1 MSYPRRTRTKSHAL
15 QAGFG
20 ANLTFTTV
28 SDHRTPPTTSSSP
41 VPGPSNLS
49 PHFRKRTSSSG
60 NSTPT
65 RKRASSATAAPSP
78 FLSQPFLFTP
88 SSPPVVRPRN
98 SISNLGSPPPYTPF
112 PLATKSRSSSHLSQN
127 ISTAT
132 FLAQYSPQRMPPQG
146 ASSDSESDPDP
157 LDEDEDSMIY
167 TAKHLGNGVAFR
179 SRIFPRHSK
188 GITTAPGQLGAGET
202 ETEADEP
209 PRHLPTARIVPVS
222 GPLVPPNTLEQLI
235 TPVLFEASRML
246 SIVPAVF
253 GVLYNL
259 YQAFYAPMN
268 AKITPIDYAVSALWA
283 ALTGYQCLSL
293 TTGLFQ
299 RWKVYY
305 PPLSTLI
312 RLLALQAICWPATH
326 FSLVLI
332 GHEQRPVVCWAAI
345 GSFTTCSRAVQLW
358 VTSNLWWES
367 SSGSESWRLK
377 LGGRWGGRHWD
388 WNEVLI
394 KCGVPMGVCYF
405 AMAWAEALRRELNGC

>member
-1 MSYPRRTRTKSHAL
+1 MSYPRRTRAKSHTQQGTGPDL
-15 QAGFG
+15 S
-20 ANLTFTTV
+20 FTPI
-28 SDHRTPPTTSSSP
+28 SHARHNSSSSA
-41 VPGPSNLS
+41 VPGPSTAPVL
-49 PHFRKRTSSSG
+49 RKRTSSSTL
-60 NSTPT
+60 NTYS
-65 RKRASSATAAPSP
+65 RKRASSATAVSFPG
-78 FLSQPFLFTP
+78 PFLFTP
-88 SSPPVVRPRN
+88 SATPVVHPRN
-98 SISNLGSPPPYTPF
+98 STSNLGSPPPYTPY
-112 PLATKSRSSSHLSQN
+112 PLTTKSRSSPHLAQTV
-127 ISTAT
+127 STAA
-132 FLAQYSPQRMPPQG
+132 FLAQYTQPRTRLAQG
-146 ASSDSESDPDP
+146 AESSDSESEADP
-157 LDEDEDSMIY
+157 LDEEDDSMIF
-167 TAKHLGNGVAFR
+167 TAKQLGHTAAFR

-222 GPLVPPNTLEQLI
+222 GPLVPPNTLEQVI
-235 TPVLFEASRML
+235 TPLLFEASRML

-259 YQAFYAPMN
+259 FNAWHAPLN
-268 AKITPIDYAVSALWA
+268 GKISPIDYVVSAFWA
-283 ALTGYQCLSL
+283 ALTGYQCLCL

-326 FSLVLI
+326 YSLMII

-345 GSFTTCSRAVQLW
+345 GSFTSCSRAIQLW
-358 VTSNLWWES
+358 VTSNLWWEAG
-367 SSGSESWRLK
+367 SGSEGWRLK
-377 LGGRWGGRHWD
+377 IGGRWGGRRWD

-405 AMAWAEALRRELNGC
+405 VMAWAEALRRELGGC